1 MTLPPITPAFWNPLV
16 HAWQSFLNF
25 QAQPT
30 GETRAAAAVIGMDPA
45 VSQALVQRYAVQAA
59 VLLRSFMSRTSG
71 TSEPVIRPAPGDR
84 RFSSAEWREYPY
96 FDFLKQSYLLASNFI
111 LDWARMLPGDAEQK
125 HRAEFW
131 ARQLVDALSPS
142 NFLATN
148 PEAIREAFATDGESL
163 QRGVANL
170 ARDLDRGRI
179 AMTDPD
185 AFEVGRNLAI
195 TPGAVVF
202 RNELIELIQYRP
214 LTAEVHSRPLVIVPP
229 CINKYYILDLQPQN
243 SFVRFA
249 LEQGHTVFLVSW
261 RNIPS
266 ELGHLTWDDYV
277 GRGVLQAISVAQA
290 ITGSESV
297 NALGFCVGGTLLA
310 TALAVLAA
318 RDEPIVA
325 SATFLTTMLDFAD
338 PGEIRV
344 YIDPL
349 QIEERTEEL
358 AAGGRLHGSELAN
371 AFASLRSNEL
381 VWSFVINNYLRGRT
395 PAAFDLLHW
404 NADSANLPGPMYLFY
419 VGEMYIRNRLRE
431 ADALTVC
438 GQTVNLGRITI
449 PAYLLAT
456 REDHIVPWRSAYKT
470 AGLLGGEVRFVLGA
484 SGHIAGVVNPPVPG
498 KRSYWVHHRAEADP
512 DAWLDQALSHPGSWW
527 KDWRDWL
534 ADHDERRVA
543 ARERVGNEQYPPLAE
558 APGSYVLEKA

>member
-1 MTLPPITPAFWNPLV
+1 MA
-16 HAWQSFLNF
+16 
-25 QAQPT
+25 
-30 GETRAAAAVIGMDPA
+30 
-45 VSQALVQRYAVQAA
+45 
-59 VLLRSFMSRTSG
+59 RTSKG
-71 TSEPVIRPAPGDR
+71 PLEPVIRPAPGDR
-84 RFSSAEWREYPY
+84 RFSAAEWRDYPY

-111 LDWARMLPGDAEQK
+111 LDWARLLPGDAEQK

-142 NFLATN
+142 NFMATN
-148 PEAIREAFATDGESL
+148 PEAIREALATDGESL
-163 QRGVANL
+163 QRGIANL

-185 AFEVGRNLAI
+185 AFEIGRNLAI

-214 LTAEVHSRPLVIVPP
+214 LTTEVHSRPLVIVPP
-229 CINKYYILDLQPQN
+229 CINKYYILDLQPHN

-249 LEQGHTVFLVSW
+249 VEQGHTVFMISW

-277 GRGVLQAISVAQA
+277 GRGVLQAISVARA

-310 TALAVLAA
+310 AALAVLAA
-318 RDEPIVA
+318 RDERIVA

-349 QIEERTEEL
+349 QIEARSAQL

-431 ADALTVC
+431 ADAVTVC

-456 REDHIVPWRSAYKT
+456 REDHIVPWRSAYRT
-470 AGLLGGEVRFVLGA
+470 AGLLAGKVRFVLGA
-484 SGHIAGVVNPPVPG
+484 SGHIAGVVNPVVPG
-498 KRSYWVHHRAEADP
+498 KRNYWAHHRIEADP
-512 DAWLDQALSHPGSWW
+512 DAWLEQALSHPGSWW
-527 KDWRDWL
+527 KDWGDWL
-534 ADHDERRVA
+534 ADPAERRVA
-543 ARERVGNEQYPPLAE
+543 AREGVGNEQYPALAE